1 MVGRTAKAL
10 QGAGHI
16 PCAKTEKSGSA
27 MVEQLPRAQTCVTC
41 LDRDYGEAGVLFG
54 SEEAGQGAW
63 GKAQRHSAGV
73 RLTQSETAFKW
84 LQCLI

>member
-1 MVGRTAKAL
+1 
-10 QGAGHI
+10 
-16 PCAKTEKSGSA
+16 